1 MWESGTTATID
12 GMLLCHL
19 LLSVLRVRE
28 NHSLDNLLGF
38 QCVFQL
44 RAAAVGRFAWWLVAE
59 HMWRSVVMQLQSCSD
74 RFRSLISYSIRSIDS
89 SCIVSMT
96 MSMGCLTDTELH
108 GATARAH
115 AN

>member
-19 LLSVLRVRE
+19 FLSVLRVRE

-44 RAAAVGRFAWWLVAE
+44 RAAAVGRFAWWLVARSIC
-59 HMWRSVVMQLQSCSD
+59 WRSVVMQLQSCSD
-74 RFRSLISYSIRSIDS
+74 RFRSL
-89 SCIVSMT
+89 
-96 MSMGCLTDTELH
+96 
-108 GATARAH
+108 
-115 AN
+115 